1 MTEITYQTKIDAP
14 PGNSVPRY
22 GKFLRSMTIVLLVG
36 SLSGCQLFSRLAN
49 VGDGPQVT
57 PISNPVAAPNYQPV
71 VMPMPA
77 PMIVEENPNSLWR
90 AGAKAF
96 FKDHRAKEVGDILRV
111 NLNLNDAA
119 TLSNVTT
126 RARADTEDAN
136 LTDFLGWENH
146 LNELPFV
153 RSGAAEAGL
162 GVLDGNLATFGST
175 HNTSGTGGI
184 TRSEVVTLELAAVVT
199 QILPN
204 GNLVIMGRQEVKV
217 NNELRELMVTGIVRT
232 SDIDTNNTIAHTR
245 IAEMRVAYGGQGSL
259 SEMQQPRWGMQVW
272 DIIFPF

>member
-1 MTEITYQTKIDAP
+1 MTETKTLTKIHAP
-14 PGNSVPRY
+14 QASCMARY
-22 GKFLRSMTIVLLVG
+22 RTFLRSLTIVLVLGTVT
-36 SLSGCQLFSRLAN
+36 GCQTMNRLAN
-49 VGDGPQVT
+49 VGEGPKVT
-57 PISNPVAAPNYQPV
+57 AISNPVAAPNYQPV

-96 FKDHRAKEVGDILRV
+96 FKDHRAKEVGDILTV
-111 NLNLNDAA
+111 KLDLDDSA

-126 RARADTEDAN
+126 RSRADTEDSN

-146 LNELPFV
+146 LNELPFI
-153 RSGAAEAGL
+153 RSGAGL
-162 GVLDGNLATFGST
+162 AAGVLDGNLATFGNT
-175 HNTSGTGGI
+175 HNTSGNGGI
-184 TRSEVVTLELAAVVT
+184 TRSEEVALELAAVVT

-217 NNELRELMVTGIVRT
+217 NNELRELMITGIIRT
-232 SDIDTNNTIAHTR
+232 SDIDTNNTIEHTR

-259 SEMQQPRWGMQVW
+259 SDLQQPRWGMQVW